1 MRYIGLFVSKN
12 HNNRIRGTLTINTGN
27 LTSKGNCSMDP
38 NTLNDVCSNQI
49 DTRKS
54 CKNPTDELAYQTKL
68 IITKNKTKLFHEQN
82 QSSKPSL
89 KVTSCTQYIPVFLS
103 FLLCALR
110 WLMASYPVL
119 HHSLRNGSK
128 NRNIADNIYLTM
140 NSSNNLKIDL

>member
-1 MRYIGLFVSKN
+1 MRLLKEVKVQLKMAITSILEDQVRNEVHRFICVQN
-12 HNNRIRGTLTINTGN
+12 HNNWIRETLTINNGN

-38 NTLNDVCSNQI
+38 NTLNDVCSDQI
-49 DTRKS
+49 DTSKS

-110 WLMASYPVL
+110 
-119 HHSLRNGSK
+119 
-128 NRNIADNIYLTM
+128 
-140 NSSNNLKIDL
+140 